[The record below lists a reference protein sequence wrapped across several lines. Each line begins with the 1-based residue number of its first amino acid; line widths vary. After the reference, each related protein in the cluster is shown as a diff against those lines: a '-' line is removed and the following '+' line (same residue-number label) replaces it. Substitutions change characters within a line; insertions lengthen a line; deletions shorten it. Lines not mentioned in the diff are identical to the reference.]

1 MSQLILKR
9 FQCAIDT
16 NELGSES
23 PYFVTFVGDIGTG
36 ATTTM
41 MTRQG
46 NWHNEVDKGEIW
58 TVNHTVASGFAL
70 VPSKTLVLSAMVEED
85 EGLDVNSDEMKDVAK
100 IMHNFFQG
108 FLGGVAI
115 TGSIRTAMVARLKT
129 LLQGKLLSASGAAD
143 DLMGVKA
150 LTLNGQAGDQS
161 LVSFSGDDG
170 LYRVRYAVA

>member
-16 NELGSES
+16 NEVGGES

-70 VPSKTLVLSAMVEED
+70 VPAKTLVLSAMVEED
-85 EGLDVNSDEMKDVAK
+85 EGLDISSAEMQTIAQN
-100 IMHNFFQG
+100 MHSFFQG
-108 FLGGVAI
+108 FLGGASI
-115 TGSIRTAMVARLKT
+115 TSSIRVAMSNRLKT
-129 LLQGKLLSASGAAD
+129 LMQGMLLSSSGADD

-150 LTLNGQAGDQS
+150 LKLNGNAGDQS
-161 LVSFSGDDG
+161 LVSFSGDGG
-170 LYRVRYAVA
+170 LDRVRYAVA